1 MHYFIPSVT
10 QLIDK
15 TFDSRGFICSF
26 KKIESIQLKMFGG
39 YKQYERTRI

>member
-15 TFDSRGFICSF
+15 TFDSRVIIIIIIFTEFLSWKRFILL
-26 KKIESIQLKMFGG
+26 QLEG
-39 YKQYERTRI
+39 R